1 MSNMPRETDRKKWTF
16 GPRLTQAPP
25 APAPSGLRMSD
36 LMRDFHVFLDG
47 EPFTQGTG
55 FRLSGRVD
63 LNLYPDLFVLQCRN
77 LPKEGIFQLQ
87 NARQISV
94 MSNGSRQVSRQIS
107 GMSNGSCLAS
117 GQLSDVYTQTVPE
130 GTVTVAAFSMGL
142 DLWNAEVFVSC
153 PAGSSVSDDVRVLL
167 DASGTGIQL
176 LSFPGDDP
184 LPLRGR
190 AYVGKAA
197 EAIASA
203 LSQAGARGF
212 LTPAGLQVIPMDPL
226 PASLHLT
233 EADLTDRPVFA
244 DSGRKMILSTNV
256 VGFQPGDE
264 MTLSFEG
271 TTIKGLIV
279 SRMVDADS
287 YAGPWKTELLIEIHP

>member
-1 MSNMPRETDRKKWTF
+1 MSEKR
-16 GPRLTQAPP
+16 
-25 APAPSGLRMSD
+25 D
-36 LMRDFHVFLDG
+36 LQVFLDG
-47 EPFTQGTG
+47 EPFRQGTG

-63 LNLYPDLFVLQCRN
+63 LNLYPDLFLLQCRN

-87 NARQISV
+87 NSRQISV
-94 MSNGSRQVSRQIS
+94 L
-107 GMSNGSCLAS
+107 SNGSCLAS

-130 GTVTVAAFSMGL
+130 GTVTFAAFSLGL
-142 DLWNAEVFVSC
+142 NLWNAEVSVSC
-153 PAGSSVSDDVRVLL
+153 PAGTSISDDVRTILE
-167 DASGTGIQL
+167 ASGTGIQL
-176 LSFPGDDP
+176 LSFPGEDP

-197 EAIASA
+197 EAISQA
-203 LSQAGARGF
+203 LSHCNGIGTDDVPTIHTSRTAACARGF
-212 LTPAGLQVIPMDPL
+212 LTPAGLQVIPKDPL

-244 DSGRKMILSTNV
+244 DSGRKKILSTNV

-271 TTIKGLIV
+271 TTTKGLIT

-287 YAGPWKTELLIEIHP
+287 YAGPWKTELLIEIHS

>member
-1 MSNMPRETDRKKWTF
+1 MTEKR
-16 GPRLTQAPP
+16 
-25 APAPSGLRMSD
+25 D
-36 LMRDFHVFLDG
+36 LQVFLDG
-47 EPFTQGTG
+47 EPFRQGTG
-55 FRLSGRVD
+55 FRLIGRVA

-87 NARQISV
+87 NSRRISV
-94 MSNGSRQVSRQIS
+94 L
-107 GMSNGSCLAS
+107 SNGSCPAS
-117 GQLSDVYTQTVPE
+117 GQLSDVYTRTVPE
-130 GTVTVAAFSMGL
+130 GTVTVAAFSLGL
-142 DLWNAEVFVSC
+142 DLWNAEVSVSC
-153 PAGSSVSDDVRVLL
+153 PAGTSISEDVRAILEV
-167 DASGTGIQL
+167 SGTGIQL
-176 LSFPGDDP
+176 LSIPGEDP
-184 LPLRGR
+184 QPLRGR

-203 LSQAGARGF
+203 LSQASARGF

-271 TTIKGLIV
+271 TKSKGLIV
-279 SRMVDADS
+279 SRLVDADS
-287 YAGPWKTELLIEIHP
+287 YAGPWKTELLIEIHS

>member
-1 MSNMPRETDRKKWTF
+1 
-16 GPRLTQAPP
+16 
-25 APAPSGLRMSD
+25 MSD
-36 LMRDFHVFLDG
+36 KRDFHVLLNG

-55 FRLSGRVD
+55 FRLIGRVD

-77 LPKEGIFQLQ
+77 LPKKAIFQLQ

-94 MSNGSRQVSRQIS
+94 L
-107 GMSNGSCLAS
+107 SNGSCLAS

-130 GTVTVAAFSMGL
+130 GIITVSAFSLGL
-142 DLWNAEVFVSC
+142 DLWNAEVSVSC
-153 PAGSSVSDDVRVLL
+153 PAGTSISEDVRAILE
-167 DASGTGIQL
+167 ASGTGIQL
-176 LSFPGDDP
+176 LSFPGEDP
-184 LPLRGR
+184 QPLRGR
-190 AYVGKAA
+190 AYVGKAG
-197 EAIASA
+197 EAITSA

-226 PASLHLT
+226 SASLHLT
-233 EADLTDRPVFA
+233 EADLTDRPVFT

-271 TTIKGLIV
+271 TTTKGLIV
-279 SRMVDADS
+279 SRLVDADS